1 MLHINHY
8 TQWSLKIDWRTTSK
22 HIFDWRGT
30 LNYQVRKRCV
40 VLILLQAHCSFYCLG
55 EWTEQWTMNSFI
67 CRNLKLYVA
76 SLRNQQSVVKQDTIE
91 EFYFENSNQNPPLWF
106 DYWLLRSC
114 TGFSSLVAV
123 CAPHHNLHISCILPL
138 VHVPQAAGGNITR
151 CFCNTDAQR
160 KAEKCTAWTH
170 FIDGRELSGPILWL
184 LERFSQRKMVRWSWV
199 GRQRVFPT

>member
-1 MLHINHY
+1 MLHINQY
-8 TQWSLKIDWRTTSK
+8 TQWSLKIDWRTTSE

-40 VLILLQAHCSFYCLG
+40 VLILLQAHCSFYCLS

-106 DYWLLRSC
+106 DYWLLRVAPASLL
-114 TGFSSLVAV
+114 SSL
-123 CAPHHNLHISCILPL
+123 CALLIIICTFHVFCLLFMCHRQLGGISRGAFATPMLREKRRNALP
-138 VHVPQAAGGNITR
+138 
-151 CFCNTDAQR
+151 
-160 KAEKCTAWTH
+160 
-170 FIDGRELSGPILWL
+170 GPTL
-184 LERFSQRKMVRWSWV
+184 
-199 GRQRVFPT
+199 